1 MKFFKIVCV
10 MICVLTMTLA
20 GNGVF
25 AADLIGKKVVVVASV
40 HESKA
45 AETGYLLVMEGIN
58 EAFKTSGITPIY
70 QWAEMTYL
78 PTDEEKAKAGDAAL
92 AKARAEKPDLIIMLG
107 DDALKFVGARIDDI
121 PIVFA
126 YIWGAPNALGMPKDN
141 VTGIIRTS
149 YAADIWRMTN
159 KLFGAKTVGMISK
172 GSTSMEGIKKILEG
186 RAPFLEKESGVL
198 FKDMI
203 LCETFE
209 EWEKAVTAFP
219 YDFLYMAD
227 TSRIVK
233 DGKELPRQE
242 LVRWTVENAKVPVI
256 AAADSDVEA
265 GGLLSIVTSE
275 KAMGALTAETSLEIL
290 NGVTP
295 SQVYKQSKK
304 GKLLI
309 NAKTAQKYKVN
320 IPYDILSTAEKI
332 YE

>member
-1 MKFFKIVCV
+1 
-10 MICVLTMTLA
+10 
-20 GNGVF
+20 
-25 AADLIGKKVVVVASV
+25 
-40 HESKA
+40 
-45 AETGYLLVMEGIN
+45 
-58 EAFKTSGITPIY
+58 
-70 QWAEMTYL
+70 
-78 PTDEEKAKAGDAAL
+78 
-92 AKARAEKPDLIIMLG
+92 
-107 DDALKFVGARIDDI
+107 
-121 PIVFA
+121 
-126 YIWGAPNALGMPKDN
+126 
-141 VTGIIRTS
+141 
-149 YAADIWRMTN
+149 
-159 KLFGAKTVGMISK
+159 
-172 GSTSMEGIKKILEG
+172 
-186 RAPFLEKESGVL
+186 
-198 FKDMI
+198 
-203 LCETFE
+203 
-209 EWEKAVTAFP
+209 
-219 YDFLYMAD
+219 MAD